1 MPWRALL
8 SKEMAD
14 FLGILA
20 HPHRLRIVHELR
32 NSELDVNSMQELLGV
47 SHSRV
52 SQHLSTLRAHR
63 IVVERRE
70 GRHVYYRLQD
80 PGLAQWLL
88 DGLKYIQMDSAHQHE
103 IQEALKK
110 SRQGW
115 SNHSSH
121 APNGEDPSGGKTNGK
136 HIPTVPPPDPEELM

>member
-14 FLGILA
+14 FLGVLA
-20 HPHRLRIVHELR
+20 HPHRLRILHELR

-52 SQHLSTLRAHR
+52 SQHMSTLRAHR
-63 IVVERRE
+63 IVLERRE

-88 DGLKYIQMDSAHQHE
+88 DGLKYIQMDAAHQSE

-115 SNHSSH
+115 SNSSRH
-121 APNGEDPSGGKTNGK
+121 YSNGEDHSTGKSSGK
-136 HIPTVPPPDPEELM
+136 HSPTVPPTDPEELM

>member
-20 HPHRLRIVHELR
+20 HPHRLRILHELR

-63 IVVERRE
+63 IVLERRE

-88 DGLKYIQMDSAHQHE
+88 DGLKYVQMDSAHQSE

-115 SNHSSH
+115 SNNVKQISSS
-121 APNGEDPSGGKTNGK
+121 EDGTHGKSNGK
-136 HIPTVPPPDPEELM
+136 HSPTVPPTDPEELM